1 MHKMFLIKF
10 SIFIQISVTLCSTPI
25 LNIDQMHSQQ
35 NPMLIYRSKQLIINT
50 ETLFSCNLTKAT
62 QYEWFLIQL
71 NSNLNDSL
79 VIINNPTIYS
89 STLVLQSN
97 TLDYGIYKFKFTVK
111 ITMTNDGSV
120 FTNDISTYVQV
131 IPTGLVVYA
140 LQNGIQS
147 ILIGSN
153 QTLIFNPVLYSFD
166 MDNFVSPQLLEFKFF
181 CQKVNSSAIME
192 NIENSQ
198 IDLYQ
203 YKMNNSVMEMFS
215 NLTCFDSNGIYNKI

>member
-1 MHKMFLIKF
+1 
-10 SIFIQISVTLCSTPI
+10 
-25 LNIDQMHSQQ
+25 
-35 NPMLIYRSKQLIINT
+35 
-50 ETLFSCNLTKAT
+50 
-62 QYEWFLIQL
+62 
-71 NSNLNDSL
+71 
-79 VIINNPTIYS
+79 
-89 STLVLQSN
+89 
-97 TLDYGIYKFKFTVK
+97 
-111 ITMTNDGSV
+111 MTNDGSV
-120 FTNDISTYVQV
+120 FANDISTYVQV

-192 NIENSQ
+192 NIENSH